1 MRKPRSDA
9 KLLSLPI
16 EQQEQVAAWLTIENR
31 SYAEVVKACQEQ
43 FGLKVSTG
51 ALVHFYQTFAAPMQ
65 KARSAEFADEFAKLL
80 GGDYDKASLE
90 RARQLAFEAMMS
102 PRPDIGTAKALL
114 KVIGDSAKI
123 SIQKERLSLDARKV
137 ALLEQKAAQ
146 ADAAKAVTQNNTLTP
161 QERDAKL
168 KEIFGLR

>member
-16 EQQEQVAAWLTIENR
+16 EQQEQIAAWLTIENR

-43 FGLKVSTG
+43 FGMKVSTG
-51 ALVHFYQTFAAPMQ
+51 ALVNFYQTFAAPMQ

-123 SIQKERLSLDARKV
+123 AIQQERLSLDARKV

-146 ADAAKAVTQNNTLTP
+146 ADAAKGVLQDKTLSDE
-161 QERDAKL
+161 ERNQRMRS
-168 KEIFGLR
+168 IFHL